1 VRAVHGLV
9 EREFYELE
17 PIRGDVLAFPGR
29 VWSWQLWFNYAR
41 ESAGKGY
48 RTPDQLRAERAA
60 RVDPKVFALPLVW
73 LSSLSARELPSPRQ
87 IPGQDPRGH
96 VSLPPIIG

>member
-1 VRAVHGLV
+1 M

-17 PIRGDVLAFPGR
+17 PIRGDVLAFLGR

-73 LSSLSARELPSPRQ
+73 LSSLSALDLLSAKQ
-87 IPGQDPRGH
+87 ILGQDLPGQER
-96 VSLPPIIG
+96 